1 MYIIPLFYYT
11 CKKKRPVSKNFF
23 RTPQGDGGR
32 LPLFRSTESCELAGP
47 LPGFPLPGRKEARF
61 RGRTAPFLRGD
72 SGQCWFIQKGRGRFA
87 EELAT
92 FIVYYSQNSGSI
104 LWNIDYEF
112 FTSPR
117 LPVIPRQSS
126 DWRGNSPVEWDLGT
140 MSAYALRRN
149 RWRFVCESIRSTFQP
164 GDFHAGDIGHWFR
177 MTSCARTCFFDREME
192 ARCRPRIAIPF
203 STGCAAPFRGR
214 LFADRRGNLPMRYGR
229 GETAA

>member
-1 MYIIPLFYYT
+1 MVACPCFAPRNRVSCPVPPQDLCRVSLSPEERRRAAVDALPHFSVATVGSVGSYKKGGGVLQKNWRLSLFT
-11 CKKKRPVSKNFF
+11 
-23 RTPQGDGGR
+23 
-32 LPLFRSTESCELAGP
+32 
-47 LPGFPLPGRKEARF
+47 
-61 RGRTAPFLRGD
+61 
-72 SGQCWFIQKGRGRFA
+72 IQK
-87 EELAT
+87 
-92 FIVYYSQNSGSI
+92 NSGSI

-126 DWRGNSPVEWDLGT
+126 DWRGNPPVEWDLGT

-149 RWRFVCESIRSTFQP
+149 RWGSVCESIRSTVQP
-164 GDFHAGDIGHWFR
+164 GDFHAGDIGHWLR
-177 MTSCARTCFFDREME
+177 MTSCARTWIFDREME
-192 ARCRPRIAIPF
+192 ARCRLRIAIPF

>member
-1 MYIIPLFYYT
+1 MDALPHFSVATVGSVGSYKKGGGVLQKNWRLSLFT
-11 CKKKRPVSKNFF
+11 IHK
-23 RTPQGDGGR
+23 
-32 LPLFRSTESCELAGP
+32 
-47 LPGFPLPGRKEARF
+47 
-61 RGRTAPFLRGD
+61 
-72 SGQCWFIQKGRGRFA
+72 
-87 EELAT
+87 
-92 FIVYYSQNSGSI
+92 NSGSI

-126 DWRGNSPVEWDLGT
+126 DWRGNSPFEWDLGT
-140 MSAYALRRN
+140 MSAYTLRRN
-149 RWRFVCESIRSTFQP
+149 RWGSVCESIRSTFQP
-164 GDFHAGDIGHWFR
+164 GDFHASDIGLRFR
-177 MTSCARTCFFDREME
+177 MTSCARTWFSGREME